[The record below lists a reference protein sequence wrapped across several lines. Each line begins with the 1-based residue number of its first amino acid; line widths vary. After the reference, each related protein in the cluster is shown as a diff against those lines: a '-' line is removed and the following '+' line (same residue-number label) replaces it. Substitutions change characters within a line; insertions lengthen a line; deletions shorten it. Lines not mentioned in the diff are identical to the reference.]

1 MFQEGGD
8 STQIA
13 APATQQ
19 IIWTVEHTHLLN
31 THHFGKN
38 LKIEKFKKDQNQE
51 MISSAST
58 QETYK
63 KKVIQEKLD
72 DPGSFTLSCSLGP
85 LTFNRCLCDFGAYVS
100 LMPLSTAKRLG
111 IMEYKFCNLAL
122 LLADGSVAHPHDLI
136 ENLPVK
142 IGNVEIPNDF
152 VVMDID
158 EEGKDCLIL
167 GRPFLASARA
177 VIDVMNGKID
187 VNLEKGIKMR
197 FDINKA
203 SGKST
208 TGGQSFGIQDM
219 DVNEETEAGTPPRV
233 NYTSKLS
240 KLKRTFD
247 HKKRAIEG
255 LAQTED
261 PKKHNWYELREN
273 VNGKAES

>member
-136 ENLPVK
+136 ENQPVK
-142 IGNVEIPNDF
+142 IGNVEIPT
-152 VVMDID
+152 
-158 EEGKDCLIL
+158 DC
-167 GRPFLASARA
+167 G
-177 VIDVMNGKID
+177 NGH
-187 VNLEKGIKMR
+187 R
-197 FDINKA
+197 
-203 SGKST
+203 
-208 TGGQSFGIQDM
+208 
-219 DVNEETEAGTPPRV
+219 
-233 NYTSKLS
+233 
-240 KLKRTFD
+240 
-247 HKKRAIEG
+247 
-255 LAQTED
+255 
-261 PKKHNWYELREN
+261 
-273 VNGKAES
+273 

>member
-1 MFQEGGD
+1 
-8 STQIA
+8 
-13 APATQQ
+13 
-19 IIWTVEHTHLLN
+19 
-31 THHFGKN
+31 
-38 LKIEKFKKDQNQE
+38 
-51 MISSAST
+51 
-58 QETYK
+58 
-63 KKVIQEKLD
+63 
-72 DPGSFTLSCSLGP
+72 
-85 LTFNRCLCDFGAYVS
+85 
-100 LMPLSTAKRLG
+100 
-111 IMEYKFCNLAL
+111 
-122 LLADGSVAHPHDLI
+122 
-136 ENLPVK
+136 
-142 IGNVEIPNDF
+142 
-152 VVMDID
+152 MDID
-158 EEGKDCLIL
+158 EEGKDRLIL

-261 PKKHNWYELREN
+261 PKKDNWYELRKN